1 MAKSIMIQGT
11 ASNVGKSLITA
22 GLCRL
27 FTQDGY
33 KTAPF
38 KAQNMALNS
47 FVTSDG
53 LELGRAQAVQAEAA
67 MKEPDWRM
75 NPVLLKPTGDMGSQ
89 VIVNGEVRGNM
100 TASEYFK
107 YRKELIPEI
116 REAYE
121 SLASENDIIVI
132 EGAGS
137 PAEINLKKDDI
148 ANMGAA
154 EIAGAPVLLAGDI
167 DRGGVFA
174 SLYGTVTLLD
184 EKERARIKGVII
196 NKFRGDKKILEPG
209 LKMLEDLIHIPVIGT
224 VPYADVYIDDE
235 DSLCYR
241 LYGGKGGA
249 VDVVVIKLPHI
260 SNFTDFNAFSLI
272 DGIGVRYVSDVKRLG
287 EPDFIIIPGSKNT
300 VGDLEWLRAGGFD
313 GAIKKHAAS
322 GKPLMGICGGF
333 QMLAGRISDPTGAES
348 GGEACGLGFFDAATV
363 FAVGK
368 TRRRVSGVVEGVTGI
383 FKGFN
388 GSPFEGYEI
397 HMGVTETEAYPIVC
411 TGNVYGTY
419 VHGIFDRAEILKAVA
434 EALFAAKGL
443 PFAAEAP
450 DWRAYKNAQYDKLA
464 SLLKE
469 NLCTDLLYKIIKEGL

>member
-1 MAKSIMIQGT
+1 MAESIMIQGT

-116 REAYE
+116 KAAYE

-235 DSLCYR
+235 DSLSHR
-241 LYGGKGGA
+241 LYGGEGGA
-249 VDVVVIKLPHI
+249 VDVAVIKLPHI

-272 DGIGVRYVSDVKRLG
+272 EGIGVRYVSDIRRLG

-300 VGDLEWLRAGGFD
+300 VGDLEWLRASGFD

-333 QMLAGRISDPTGAES
+333 QMLAGRISDPAGAES
-348 GGEACGLGFFDAATV
+348 GGETCGLGFFDAATV
-363 FAVGK
+363 FAGGK

-388 GSPFEGYEI
+388 GNPFEGYEI
-397 HMGVTETEAYPIVC
+397 HMGVTETGAYPIVC
-411 TGNVYGTY
+411 AGNVYGTY
-419 VHGIFDRAEILKAVA
+419 VHGIFDRAEILKAAA

-443 PFAAEAP
+443 SFAAEAP

-464 SLLKE
+464 SLLRE
-469 NLCTDLLYKIIKEGL
+469 NLCTDLLYEIIKEGV